1 MIASPELSV
10 TLSTDLLRHLRAE
23 SRRLKISLQW
33 LVAGMVVDTLTSAE
47 AQEQRSATR

>member
-1 MIASPELSV
+1 MLASPELSV

-23 SRRLKISLQW
+23 SRRLEIPLKW

-47 AQEQRSATR
+47 ARESRAANR